1 MTKLFS
7 SSSITIPKSG
17 LLGLRFR
24 HFCVFVKFCNQTN
37 SRVLISNLTIVLLK
51 FLPKNTQIRHSWSK
65 IPKNGIFSPKF
76 GHFCFS
82 AKFCNQINSRVLI
95 SNMTIVF
102 FFKFLPKNSKIRHF
116 WSKIQKNVI
125 FGPKFRQFGFFT
137 KFCNRTNSKVLI
149 SNMTK
154 VFFKFQPKN
163 TLIRHFWSQIQ
174 AFSLFHEILQL
185 DKFKGADFKYG
196 NIIFKFQSQNTE
208 I

>member
-82 AKFCNQINSRVLI
+82 AKFCNQVNSRVLI

-102 FFKFLPKNSKIRHF
+102 FFLIFA
-116 WSKIQKNVI
+116 QKQQNKALLV
-125 FGPKFRQFGFFT
+125 
-137 KFCNRTNSKVLI
+137 
-149 SNMTK
+149 
-154 VFFKFQPKN
+154 KN
-163 TLIRHFWSQIQ
+163 TKKCHFWSQIQ
-174 AFSLFHEILQL
+174 AVWFLHKILQ
-185 DKFKGADFKYG
+185 
-196 NIIFKFQSQNTE
+196 SH
-208 I
+208 